1 MTYPASTYR
10 APAYPAPASP
20 APAPA
25 HSARAYARAL
35 PASPAGRAPVL
46 VAVAHGSR
54 DPRALATVTAL
65 VARVRALRPGLDVRL
80 GHVELNEPLLGA
92 TLAQVARE
100 VRAARE
106 DRATGAVEAAA
117 AVRAVGAAPLSALAT
132 GGRNVSGALDAL
144 GGRSAS
150 GTPGALSTLTAPDGP
165 DALDVVLVPLLLGR
179 GHHVKVDLP
188 AALAAEP
195 GLRGVVAPPL
205 GPDPLLADAL
215 AARLAEAGRRA
226 GDPVVLAAA
235 GSRDPDAAVDTRR
248 AAALLSRRLG
258 GAPVVPAYASAASP
272 TVDDAV
278 ADLRA
283 RGARRVAVASYFTA
297 PGRFATQCA
306 AAAPD
311 LASAPLGA
319 HEAVARLVLDRY
331 DAASTPRPGPATPAP
346 RAAGPRRR
354 RSPGAVTV
362 GVWT

>member
-1 MTYPASTYR
+1 V
-10 APAYPAPASP
+10 
-20 APAPA
+20 
-25 HSARAYARAL
+25 RAL
-35 PASPAGRAPVL
+35 PALPAGRAPVL

-92 TLAQVARE
+92 TLAGIAGERAAAGAVGVGQAALAAWQARAAGAVRPARE
-100 VRAARE
+100 VRGLSAR
-106 DRATGAVEAAA
+106 AAA
-117 AVRAVGAAPLSALAT
+117 LGSPGTPGRR
-132 GGRNVSGALDAL
+132 GGPDVSGADGARGAHGPRDVLAPFDGL
-144 GGRSAS
+144 G
-150 GTPGALSTLTAPDGP
+150 AP
-165 DALDVVLVPLLLGR
+165 LDVVLVPLLLGR

-195 GLRGVVAPPL
+195 GLRGIVAPPL
-205 GPDPLLADAL
+205 GPDPLLAEAL
-215 AARLAEAGRRA
+215 ATRLAEAGRRA

-258 GAPVVPAYASAASP
+258 GAPVVPAYASAAAP
-272 TVDDAV
+272 TVADAV
-278 ADLRA
+278 AGLRA
-283 RGARRVAVASYFTA
+283 SGARRIAVASYFTA

-319 HEAVARLVLDRY
+319 HEAVARLVLHRY
-331 DAASTPRPGPATPAP
+331 DAASTPAPGPSSPLPPPFPTRRPAAS
-346 RAAGPRRR
+346 RA
-354 RSPGAVTV
+354 
-362 GVWT
+362 